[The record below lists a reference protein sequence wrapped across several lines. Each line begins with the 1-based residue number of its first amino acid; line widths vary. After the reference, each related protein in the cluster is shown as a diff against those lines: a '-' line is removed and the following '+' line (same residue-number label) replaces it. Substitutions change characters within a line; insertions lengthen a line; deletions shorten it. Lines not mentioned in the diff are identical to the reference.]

1 MRHPCREVEQFKEKI
16 MKQEVKSIEALLNK
30 TVLTMNGAEFLEL
43 LHQVK
48 GSEVKEETRHPFI
61 NAYPNLP
68 QFVTGIKRLATVLG
82 ISVSTVSRMK
92 ADGLLD
98 DAVFQ
103 SGKTV
108 IFDTYKV
115 LEILR
120 VSNRKSKYNA
130 KN

>member
-1 MRHPCREVEQFKEKI
+1 MRRNILKVSEV
-16 MKQEVKSIEALLNK
+16 LLNK
-30 TVLTMNGAEFLEL
+30 TLLTMNVADLLEVL
-43 LHQVK
+43 YQVI
-48 GSEVKEETRHPFI
+48 ETKEEI
-61 NAYPNLP
+61 KYPPVDSYSNLP
-68 QFVTGIKRLATVLG
+68 RFVTGIKALAQILG

-103 SGKTV
+103 NGKTV
-108 IFDTYKV
+108 IFDTHKV

-120 VSNRKSKYNA
+120 VSNKKVKFNH

>member
-1 MRHPCREVEQFKEKI
+1 MNERIIKLV
-16 MKQEVKSIEALLNK
+16 QELLSGK
-30 TVLTMNGAEFLEL
+30 VVVLTGEELKDVLQKYVITGSNNEGNGGDYSGLP
-43 LHQVK
+43 
-48 GSEVKEETRHPFI
+48 RFI
-61 NAYPNLP
+61 
-68 QFVTGIKRLATVLG
+68 TGLKSLAATLKVSL
-82 ISVSTVSRMK
+82 STVSRWK

-103 SGKTV
+103 NGKTV

-120 VSNRKSKYNA
+120 VSNKKMKFNA

>member
-1 MRHPCREVEQFKEKI
+1 MRRNILKVSEV
-16 MKQEVKSIEALLNK
+16 LLNK
-30 TVLTMNGAEFLEL
+30 TLLTMNVADLLEVL
-43 LHQVK
+43 CQVA
-48 GSEVKEETRHPFI
+48 EVKEEI
-61 NAYPNLP
+61 KYPPVDSYSNLP
-68 QFVTGIKRLATVLG
+68 QFVTGIKVLAQILG

-103 SGKTV
+103 NGKTV

-120 VSNRKSKYNA
+120 VSNKKVKFNA

>member
-1 MRHPCREVEQFKEKI
+1 MRRNILKISEV
-16 MKQEVKSIEALLNK
+16 LLNK
-30 TVLTMNGAEFLEL
+30 TLLTMNVADLLEVL
-43 LHQVK
+43 YQVT
-48 GSEVKEETRHPFI
+48 ETKEEI
-61 NAYPNLP
+61 KYPPVDSYSNLP
-68 QFVTGIKRLATVLG
+68 QFVTGIKALAQILG

-103 SGKTV
+103 NGKTV

-120 VSNRKSKYNA
+120 VSNKKVKFNA

>member
-1 MRHPCREVEQFKEKI
+1 
-16 MKQEVKSIEALLNK
+16 MKKNIIKVSEALLDK
-30 TVLTMNGAEFLEL
+30 AVLTMSGAEFIAL
-43 LHQVK
+43 LGYAK
-48 GSEVKEETRHPFI
+48 RAETKEEIKCPPVDS
-61 NAYPNLP
+61 YSNLP
-68 QFVTGIKRLATVLG
+68 QFVTGIKALAQILG

-103 SGKTV
+103 NGKTV

-120 VSNRKSKYNA
+120 VSNKKVKFNA

>member
-1 MRHPCREVEQFKEKI
+1 MKKEFVKVSEV
-16 MKQEVKSIEALLNK
+16 LLNK
-30 TVLTMNGAEFLEL
+30 TVLTMNGAEFIEL
-43 LHQVK
+43 LHQAKRV
-48 GSEVKEETRHPFI
+48 ETKEEIKHPSVDS
-61 NAYPNLP
+61 YSNLP
-68 QFVTGIKRLATVLG
+68 QFVTGIKGFAQILG

-103 SGKTV
+103 NGKTV

-120 VSNRKSKYNA
+120 VSNKKRKFNI
-130 KN
+130 KNQK